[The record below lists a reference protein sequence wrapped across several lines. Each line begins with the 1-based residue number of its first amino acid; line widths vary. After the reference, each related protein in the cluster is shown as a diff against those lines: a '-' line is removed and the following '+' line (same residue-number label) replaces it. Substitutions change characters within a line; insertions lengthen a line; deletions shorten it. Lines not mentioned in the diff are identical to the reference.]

1 MFPAVFDTLRGVLNM
16 SLKYVS
22 VEEET
27 CFECFHEKLGVSTP
41 AECSLCAKDLLLRNI
56 YLLLYVTIVKTLC
69 CGPNS
74 LYFHRAAMGPHLFQ
88 SKTSVI
94 STWEG
99 SIQESICNRLACVG
113 CVGHC
118 CCLIKEDGF
127 HSYSLL

>member
-1 MFPAVFDTLRGVLNM
+1 M

-74 LYFHRAAMGPHLFQ
+74 LYFPRAAMGPHLFQ

-99 SIQESICNRLACVG
+99 SIHYPGEHLQ
-113 CVGHC
+113 
-118 CCLIKEDGF
+118 
-127 HSYSLL
+127 